1 MKKLATILAALLVA
15 CVPTVTLFASCK
27 KGPTEGGTTPVTD
40 PGNELQQ
47 EGRVTF
53 DENGVKYIDG
63 ETVEQRL
70 EHEFSPNIPEEAVAN
85 FEGKTFSMLIGST
98 GQVMYAEE
106 ENGSTINDEV
116 FRRNKL
122 IEDHFGITLNIV
134 KTGAASTGT
143 GQAEA
148 TATFR
153 SLIET
158 GDTTYNAFLHV
169 QHTGMPQMILEKCFV
184 DWNKLPYVSL
194 VDNWWYGNIQ
204 NDLCF
209 GDKIYVMTGD
219 YALYIDKIDC
229 LVFNKSI
236 FDELGLDYPYKDV
249 LDGTW
254 TWDKFEEL
262 VAQGSVDLDGDG
274 LITYENDRWGL
285 LGWAPELN
293 YALLVS
299 TGYAPLEKDANNM
312 PILNQNTE
320 LANEM
325 YGRVVNLFANR
336 KDAWSESRDGFW
348 TSQLNTFKEGRVMF
362 YDTFLSG
369 VPSFSEV
376 EFDFGILPY
385 PKWDEDSPYYNRS
398 SNMTALTYI
407 PVTNQDLPLT
417 GAVLEELAFQ
427 SAKGLTPLYFE
438 DVLTVKST
446 RDVESEEMLPI
457 IKDNARFLYDGYMP
471 NLYNMVSSGTNNF
484 ASSYQASVDKYKAD
498 LETMRELL
506 NS

>member
-15 CVPTVTLFASCK
+15 VPTVMLFASCK
-27 KGPTEGGTTPVTD
+27 NNTSNEQPNTPNGGGSSSEVTY
-40 PGNELQQ
+40 
-47 EGRVTF
+47 
-53 DENGVKYIDG
+53 DEVSGEKLING
-63 ETVEQRL
+63 ETRAQRL
-70 EHEFSPNIPEEAVAN
+70 EHDFSPNIPETDVGN
-85 FEGKTFSMLIGST
+85 FEGQTFSMLIGST

-106 ENGSTINDEV
+106 ENSQPVNDAV

-134 KTGAASTGT
+134 KTGAAATGS
-143 GQAEA
+143 GQSEA
-148 TATFR
+148 TKQFR

-158 GDTTYNAFLHV
+158 VDSTYHAFMHV
-169 QHTGMPQMILEKCFV
+169 QHSGMPQMILEQYFV
-184 DWNKLPYVSL
+184 DWNTIPYINFE
-194 VDNWWYGNIQ
+194 DNWWYGNIR

-209 GDKIYVMTGD
+209 GDKVYVMTGD
-219 YALYIDKIDC
+219 YALYIDRIDC

-236 FDELGLDYPYKDV
+236 FDELGLDYPYQDV

-262 VAQGSVDLDGDG
+262 VAQGSADLNGDG
-274 LITYENDRWGL
+274 ISSITDDRYGLVGWVYEL
-285 LGWAPELN
+285 AP
-293 YALLVS
+293 ALLVS
-299 TGYAPLEKDANNM
+299 TGYAPLEKDADNM
-312 PILNQNTE
+312 PILNQETAVAHE
-320 LANEM
+320 K
-325 YGRVVNLFANR
+325 YQRVVDLFT
-336 KDAWSESRDGFW
+336 DGKMSWAGNSGNQSVAKYGDVFR
-348 TSQLNTFKEGRVMF
+348 EGRSMF
-362 YDTFLSG
+362 VDLFLGSVTG
-369 VPSFSEV
+369 LTEV

-385 PKWDEDSPYYNRS
+385 PKWDEDAPYYNRS

-407 PVTNQDLPLT
+407 PVTNTELALT

-427 SAKGLTPLYFE
+427 SAKDLTPLYF
-438 DVLTVKST
+438 DNVLTVKST

-471 NLYNMVSSGTNNF
+471 SIIGYVENKSNSYTE
-484 ASSYQASVDKYKAD
+484 SYQSSLDKYKAD